1 MTDPL
6 PAAEPY
12 VLSILVMPAQANTL
26 GVMHGGHMMSW
37 MDMAAWVVATRAV
50 EAGQTVYFK
59 AVHDC
64 VWSGPIHAGEVCHV
78 DRAARRGRDLLAAR
92 CGSTARAED
101 PVAKETRE
109 VCRAVFT
116 MVAAEDGVAVPVRLH
131 ARRRLG
137 RGAAA
142 DRRSVRAAAR
152 SGP

>member
-78 DRAARRGRDLLAAR
+78 IARLAEIGTSSLRVRLEAL
-92 CGSTARAED
+92 AED
-101 PVAKETRE
+101 PVRKETRG

-131 ARRRLG
+131 AAG
-137 RGAAA
+137 GWAGGPPPTVAQ
-142 DRRSVRAAAR
+142 
-152 SGP
+152 SG